1 MAATK
6 TIEDIKALRERMK
19 AASGDKSAE
28 LDKTL
33 QSLAGESAGRGGGGR
48 RGPGGPDSLA
58 SVSGALMGLMQ
69 NLQEADVPPNMPTI
83 AAIAK
88 RRAALKTLMTRWDS
102 LKAQAAAE

>member
-1 MAATK
+1 
-6 TIEDIKALRERMK
+6 
-19 AASGDKSAE
+19 
-28 LDKTL
+28 
-33 QSLAGESAGRGGGGR
+33 
-48 RGPGGPDSLA
+48 
-58 SVSGALMGLMQ
+58 MGLMQ